1 MGAVPL
7 ISAPAPI
14 PPRNIRMFIDEHGHF
29 LAAERSNEEWE
40 DQLRWLLMRQ
50 VEEKLTRDEAGLS
63 KQTKEIQEAIKKRQD
78 EFIQVQKDFAKR
90 MRNQV
95 TVYRMLEWAVALDVE
110 AQTLVRD
117 LKIREVIKQGI
128 YRANA
133 ERVIADGWLYR
144 LQRQQQT
151 PPPQDA
157 DRGAG
162 VPKRWNHHAFSYM
175 HERGPGQA
183 KMSKYRREVLARQNF
198 EDDDSSG
205 DENLRKP
212 SAEYVAVRDDDS

>member
-1 MGAVPL
+1 
-7 ISAPAPI
+7 
-14 PPRNIRMFIDEHGHF
+14 MFIDEHGYF

-50 VEEKLTRDEAGLS
+50 VEEALTRSEIGLS
-63 KQTKEIQEAIKKRQD
+63 KKTKEIQEAVMKRQE
-78 EFIQVQKDFAKR
+78 EFIQVQKQFAKR
-90 MRNQV
+90 MRNRV
-95 TVYRMLEWAVALDVE
+95 TVYRMLEWAIALDVE
-110 AQTLVRD
+110 AQALVQD

-128 YRANA
+128 QRANA
-133 ERVIADGWLYR
+133 ERIIAEGWLYR
-144 LQRQQQT
+144 LQKQQHT

-157 DRGAG
+157 DQKAQ
-162 VPKRWNHHAFSYM
+162 VPQRWNRHAFAYM
-175 HERGPGQA
+175 RERGPGQA

-205 DENLRKP
+205 DENLRMP